1 MSGVIAQRWQA
12 LAARE
17 RRWVVAGAVAGGLL
31 LGWAWLWHPL
41 ALSRDALR
49 AEAAANAAALE
60 WMRPAAQQ
68 AAASGGLRLSQ
79 NAADGRSLLARVDA
93 GAREA
98 GLAGGLTGVEPL
110 GADRVRA
117 RFSAVAFNPLVVWLE
132 SAAGQGLV
140 VDEMAFRR
148 AGSNGVVDGQMV
160 VRQEVR

>member
-1 MSGVIAQRWQA
+1 MSGVLAQRWQT

-17 RRWVVAGAVAGGLL
+17 RRLIVAGAVLGGLL
-31 LGWAWLWHPL
+31 LSWAWLWHPL
-41 ALSRDALR
+41 AQSRDALR

-68 AAASGGLRLSQ
+68 AAAAGGLRLD
-79 NAADGRSLLARVDA
+79 AGLVDGRSLLAQVDA

-117 RFSAVAFNPLVVWLE
+117 RFSVVAFDPLIAWLE

-148 AGSNGVVDGQMV
+148 AGSAGMVDGQVM